1 VANYVTEIIQL
12 FFAVFL
18 LIQVIERNAR

>member
-1 VANYVTEIIQL
+1 VANYVTEIILL

-18 LIQVIERNAR
+18 LIQMIERNAR